1 MSPRKKSKTHQTN
14 ISDAFFGSNEKQKKE
29 CMFRHYKG
37 KRILLKATDIYG
49 KNKVPK
55 GEEAYNFQYIVT
67 DVSDETYATIEFE
80 GKYIKDDT
88 EEFKSYPAIDE
99 DDFMMDNYRLSCLK
113 DDHALFNKYRGV
125 VNKKINDAAQAQRDS
140 EAAEKQ
146 SSLDDYSDIQYKIMQ
161 NHKIDKFELLI
172 LEFEPVGDRKTYTIE
187 QGPHTG
193 KQAEKQVWS
202 KSTSYSFAIIYNLN
216 LLLT

>member
-1 MSPRKKSKTHQTN
+1 MAPPRKKSKTHQTN

-88 EEFKSYPAIDE
+88 EEFKSYPAIEE
-99 DDFMMDNYRLSCLK
+99 DDFVIDNYRLSCLK

-146 SSLDDYSDIQYKIMQ
+146 SSLDDCSDIQNKIMLLCWRICCIMYTLIQ
-161 NHKIDKFELLI
+161 NGLLRSTC
-172 LEFEPVGDRKTYTIE
+172 GAAKQKR
-187 QGPHTG
+187 G
-193 KQAEKQVWS
+193 KLRQQMSHSSV
-202 KSTSYSFAIIYNLN
+202 
-216 LLLT
+216 LTLRGFLRL